1 MASSRENSTQ
11 IKVIT
16 QCYVKP
22 KYKVDTAKRVHFL
35 GPVDL
40 GFLPLDQM
48 QNGLLYDNKPE
59 NMKFFLDNLKRSL
72 SICLVDFYPLAG
84 QFTVEKVPNE
94 EASCVYVDCDKG
106 RGVRI
111 IHATAESIAVEDIL
125 CSIDVHKI
133 VRFLFDFGVE
143 GVNYDGHHRPLLS
156 IQVTELLDGLFV
168 GFTMN
173 HSLGDGTSLWNFIS
187 TLSEIYVQ
195 LMEKQG
201 NNLDDDNNTVVSRKP
216 VFKPY
221 FPDGCG
227 PVLKLPY
234 TDIEKS
240 ITLPDNRVKLR
251 ERIFHF
257 SSKSISL
264 LKAKA
269 NKECGVNNISSFQT
283 LSAFIWRAI
292 TRARNLHPEV
302 ETCCALVI
310 NARLRF
316 NPPFSNEYF
325 GNFIVRQQS
334 ISKVVELLN
343 NGLGWAS
350 LLVHQ
355 VVVAQNDSKIREF
368 FENIVKF
375 LCNKVQNG
383 EDMSSPFYSPN
394 LVLIGGSTRFDMYG
408 PEFGLGK
415 PVSVLN
421 GYSGK
426 EDGKINVCPGF
437 EGGGSVDLE
446 VCLKPET
453 MIRLESDEEFMSFVS

>member
-1 MASSRENSTQ
+1 M

-16 QCYVKP
+16 ECYVKP
-22 KYKVDTAKRVHFL
+22 LYKVDTAKRLHFL

-48 QNGLLYDNKPE
+48 QNGLLHDTKPK
-59 NMKFFLDNLKRSL
+59 NMNFFLDNLKRSL
-72 SICLVDFYPLAG
+72 SICLIDFYPLAG
-84 QFTVEKVPNE
+84 QFTVEKFPNE
-94 EASCVYVDCDKG
+94 EASCVYVDCGKG
-106 RGVRI
+106 RGARI
-111 IHATAESIAVEDIL
+111 IHAIVEDVAVKDIL

-133 VRFLFDFGVE
+133 VRFLFDF
-143 GVNYDGHHRPLLS
+143 
-156 IQVTELLDGLFV
+156 VTELLDGLFV

-201 NNLDDDNNTVVSRKP
+201 NNLDDDYNIVVSRKP

-221 FPDGCG
+221 FPAGCG
-227 PVLKLPY
+227 SVLKLPY

-240 ITLPDNRVKLR
+240 ITLPDNRVELR

-269 NKECGVNNISSFQT
+269 NKECGVNNISSFQA

-310 NARLRF
+310 NARPRF
-316 NPPFSNEYF
+316 SPPFSNEYF

-355 VVVAQNDSKIREF
+355 IVVAQNDSKISEF

-375 LCNKVQNG
+375 LCNKAQNG
-383 EDMSSPFYSPN
+383 EDMGSPFYSPN

-426 EDGKINVCPGF
+426 EDGKINVSPGF